1 MPSLMTPRAVQVTPL
16 QLVFMN
22 HEAPPSIAID
32 IQSWVRFGSG
42 QLAISLERW
51 TMPTLPAISRKL
63 EMGGQWSVISAVVV
77 ACITS
82 APAQAQSVNRTASG
96 QPNTDIRVGVY
107 VNVRPDSTSG
117 YRRPIQAMLGARSA
131 GVRCVLPLARRFCG
145 RRCFDLGSEVSGRQ
159 DASAADQ
166 CYGRNRI
173 ARAAHLNG
181 RIKWSW
187 CPRVDKPIARNH
199 ARRIRRRD
207 RPRIAFWNP
216 SFF

>member
-1 MPSLMTPRAVQVTPL
+1 M
-16 QLVFMN
+16 VFMN

-63 EMGGQWSVISAVVV
+63 EMGGLWSVISAVVV

-107 VNVRPDSTSG
+107 VNVRPDCTSG
-117 YRRPIQAMLGARSA
+117 PLPSIQLTSPPENGKVTVKKARYRRPITSNAWRSK
-131 GVRCVLPLARRFCG
+131 CRRSLRFT
-145 RRCFDLGSEVSGRQ
+145 
-159 DASAADQ
+159 
-166 CYGRNRI
+166 
-173 ARAAHLNG
+173 ARAQILWA
-181 RIKWSW
+181 SM
-187 CPRVDKPIARNH
+187 
-199 ARRIRRRD
+199 
-207 RPRIAFWNP
+207 F
-216 SFF
+216 

>member
-1 MPSLMTPRAVQVTPL
+1 MPSST
-16 QLVFMN
+16 LVFMN

-63 EMGGQWSVISAVVV
+63 EMGGLWSVISAVVV

-107 VNVRPDSTSG
+107 VNVRPDCTSG
-117 YRRPIQAMLGARSA
+117 PLPSIQLTSPPENGKVTVKKAKVSATNYKQCLALEVPAFVAFYRSRADFVGVDVLTLEVRSPD
-131 GVRCVLPLARRFCG
+131 GTTQVQRISVTVGTGSPG
-145 RRCFDLGSEVSGRQ
+145 RR
-159 DASAADQ
+159 
-166 CYGRNRI
+166 I
-173 ARAAHLNG
+173 
-181 RIKWSW
+181 
-187 CPRVDKPIARNH
+187 
-199 ARRIRRRD
+199 
-207 RPRIAFWNP
+207 
-216 SFF
+216 